1 MISAIGDRLRFA
13 RKNIAKLTL
22 GQVHEYEGILA
33 SHLSEMETNKKQPTA
48 ETIARLAMRYKVSAD
63 YLLGLV
69 DDPEPANA
77 EPLPPTVREV
87 VALAR
92 HWPDARQQELLDHA
106 RVIERAQAAARLG
119 ELDRMMAMFAAA
131 EDGPELVQHIEELL
145 RAARRG
151 DTATVERLWSVILAG
166 RGITEQRP
174 QQAPQ
179 QG

>member
-1 MISAIGDRLRFA
+1 MWEIGERLREC
-13 RKNIAKLTL
+13 RKRSKYSVKDAAAKLSISKSYISMLESGDSKPNWELL
-22 GQVHEYEGILA
+22 GGLA
-33 SHLSEMETNKKQPTA
+33 HLYQ
-48 ETIARLAMRYKVSAD
+48 VSAD